1 MTEGADITV
10 TPAYRSTMERL
21 EALKHVTA
29 TEKEYWLAREIYP
42 ALGYTWEGFEGV
54 IKRAMD
60 SCSGVGILPEN
71 HFRHTSTM
79 VVVGSNAKR
88 NVVNY
93 FLSRAA
99 CYLIAINGDPSKP
112 EVAAAQ
118 AYFAVQTRRME
129 IRDQQEGALSEDQR
143 QLELRSRVK
152 TSFKRVS
159 AAAKEAGVRNRCN
172 RSSTTPATEGDTA
185 LRCELLGR
193 RKAFPR
199 RRIYLIGPAH
209 WSSRRMIFR

>member
-1 MTEGADITV
+1 MQ
-10 TPAYRSTMERL
+10 RL

-29 TEKEYWLAREIYP
+29 TGKEYWLAREIYS
-42 ALGYTWEGFEGV
+42 ALGYTWEGFDGV
-54 IKRAMD
+54 ITRAMD
-60 SCSGVGILPEN
+60 ACSGVGITPEN

-79 VVVGSNAKR
+79 VVLGSSAKR

-129 IRDQQEGALSEDQR
+129 IRDQQELVLTEDQR
-143 QLELRSRVK
+143 RLELRSRVK
-152 TSFKRVS
+152 TSFRRVS
-159 AAAKEAGVRNRCN
+159 AAAKEAGVRNQCN
-172 RSSTTPATEGDTA
+172 PSSTTRVIEGFTVR
-185 LRCELLGR
+185 RCTLCDG
-193 RKAFPR
+193 RKAFLR
-199 RRIYLIGPAH
+199 GRMYLIVPAH
-209 WSSRRMIFR
+209 WSFQRMIFR